1 MYPHGLHESC
11 HEYGMKSITKWEVP
25 LPRDCP
31 RARGGS
37 RRLRLPSR
45 PKGRGMDPHVA
56 CTRSGERTIAWSLSA
71 RFVWQ
76 SIKKNQCQDQ
86 RQQASIG
93 GTEICPMPPLDR
105 LNRYRFR
112 YRTGRLLLLTT
123 YIYFELLLISWWNPI
138 RIWPQSRQR
147 RRHQQLQRN
156 RSRTTLSYPWCT
168 LLQMDFVYTWNLPLY
183 KYLIKGYTSN
193 LYKDFYV

>member
-1 MYPHGLHESC
+1 MNMEWNQLQNERYHYPGIAP
-11 HEYGMKSITKWEVP
+11 GQEV
-25 LPRDCP
+25 
-31 RARGGS
+31 ARGDFAS
-37 RRLRLPSR
+37 LPA
-45 PKGRGMDPHVA
+45 PRGEVWILTLPA
-56 CTRSGERTIAWSLSA
+56 LARESGPLHGPFPLASFGNQL
-71 RFVWQ
+71 
-76 SIKKNQCQDQ
+76 KNQCQDQ